1 MANTAPLI
9 ALSLSSYNR
18 DKEMRA
24 VWHSILSS
32 PKILDRLPSET
43 WHGHKLQDI
52 LWSGKIDI
60 KKPDW
65 EETLVRL
72 WKE

>member
-24 VWHSILSS
+24 LWHEILSNEELLS
-32 PKILDRLPSET
+32 KLPSDI
-43 WHGHKLQDI
+43 WHGHKLQEI
-52 LWSGKIDI
+52 LWSGKINE
-60 KKPDW
+60 KKPGW
-65 EETLVRL
+65 EDTLVRL
-72 WKE
+72 WK